1 MIFDD
6 SADENKKVL
15 EKYTNGWDEV
25 KHEIKTI
32 NGGKEKDYEKDY
44 MTTKINS
51 DDDLLQY
58 FMQWI

>member
-6 SADENKKVL
+6 SVDENKKVL

-44 MTTKINS
+44 MATKINS

-58 FMQWI
+58 FMQ

>member
-6 SADENKKVL
+6 SVDENKKVL

-44 MTTKINS
+44 MATKINS